1 MPGGEP
7 LGRVTSG
14 GFGYAVGSSIAF
26 AYVPREHAEPGT
38 RLEVD
43 IFGDWVAAEVR
54 PEPLY
59 DPAGER
65 VRA

>member
-1 MPGGEP
+1 M
-7 LGRVTSG
+7 GRVTSG
-14 GFGYAVGSSIAF
+14 GYGYAVHASIAF
-26 AYVPREHAEPGT
+26 AYVPLAYADPRT
-38 RLEVD
+38 RVEVD
-43 IFGDWVAAEVR
+43 IFGTWVPAEVR